1 MIVQYR
7 DQLPR
12 GASDFARIITQNN
25 QLTILLACYERGQVS
40 NADLKISAVNISGD
54 LPFYR
59 GIHLDEPGFNQAV
72 KNLEKKYSLL
82 QKEIVFASMRKGAV
96 YMGAFAVFYLCVILW
111 HTRAEK

>member
-82 QKEIVFASMRKGAV
+82 QKEIVFASMRRGAM
-96 YMGAFAVFYLCVILW
+96 YFGAMGAISLCVLIWNVKL
-111 HTRAEK
+111 AS